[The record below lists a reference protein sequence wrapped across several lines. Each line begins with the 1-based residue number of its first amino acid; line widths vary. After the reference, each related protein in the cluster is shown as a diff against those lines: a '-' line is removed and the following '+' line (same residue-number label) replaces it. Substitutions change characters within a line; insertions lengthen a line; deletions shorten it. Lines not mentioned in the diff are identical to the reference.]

1 MIFLKNF
8 FLRTLG
14 NGVLLIIVLQNKDL
28 YIMTTAPQAS
38 LDRYMSWECIWKW
51 QTKLVIVESP
61 AKAKTIQKFLGKSY
75 KVIASNGHVRD
86 LPKSSMGIDFEND
99 FEPKYITI
107 REKERFSHSFAR
119 K

>member
-38 LDRYMSWECIWKW
+38 LDRYMSWECNWKW
-51 QTKLVIVESP
+51 QPS
-61 AKAKTIQKFLGKSY
+61 
-75 KVIASNGHVRD
+75 
-86 LPKSSMGIDFEND
+86 
-99 FEPKYITI
+99 
-107 REKERFSHSFAR
+107 
-119 K
+119 